1 MSDAETSPRRLIPD
15 ADPEMPGDLVPPLDL
30 WIEGE
35 IDYGQLSAE
44 DQRSAR
50 LMFADRSDGAQKL
63 HGNEQSVRFLP
74 DDRFTG
80 VGRDWLI
87 ERIVLSPAFGPVN
100 LGPNGLPQMVCFLD
114 GDHLDVVGARKGF
127 PLGPG
132 SEKRTRTAATIVRAD
147 AQPSDHLERTL
158 LECSPWLIELRG
170 GTPVAFFPVP
180 TNEMGEESEYRIA
193 YEVGAWVAEI
203 VAEWSASGDQRD
215 LTITAGILENDDESE
230 GVIES
235 ISHLAQGGR
244 GILQLNGHVICDPWG
259 TS

>member
-1 MSDAETSPRRLIPD
+1 MSDAETSPRRLIPY

-35 IDYGQLSAE
+35 IDYGQLSPG

-80 VGRDWLI
+80 VGQDWLI
-87 ERIVLSPAFGPVN
+87 ERLVLSPAFGPVSYA
-100 LGPNGLPQMVCFLD
+100 PNGAPELVCFLD
-114 GDHLDVVGARKGF
+114 ALRLDVVGASKGF
-127 PLGPG
+127 PLGPS
-132 SEKRTRTAATIVRAD
+132 SEKRTRTAATIVGGD
-147 AQPSDHLERTL
+147 GQSSNQSEWTL

-170 GTPVAFFPVP
+170 GSPVAFLPVP
-180 TNEMGEESEYRIA
+180 TNEMGEESEYRVA
-193 YEVGAWVAEI
+193 YEVGVWVAEA
-203 VAEWSASGDQRD
+203 VAKWSASGEQWD
-215 LTITAGILENDDESE
+215 LTITAGILDNDDDSE

-244 GILQLNGHVICDPWG
+244 GIVQINGRVIYDHWG